1 MIKGYQVDISES
13 FLAPATE
20 AAIDEI
26 KWTYSKTWFFF
37 FSFTNS
43 KIQQP
48 SLGKFKCGYP
58 EFKLIFSKIHF
69 IDTYIKYLKL
79 LFNPSFLKHNQFFRD
94 NSIFKNHTH

>member
-1 MIKGYQVDISES
+1 MTFQCTVKGYQVDISES

-26 KWTYSKTWFFF
+26 KWTYSKRCFFF

-43 KIQQP
+43 KIQQLL
-48 SLGKFKCGYP
+48 LGKFKCGYP

-69 IDTYIKYLKL
+69 IDTYLKYLKL
-79 LFNPSFLKHNQFFRD
+79 LSILLFETIRD
-94 NSIFKNHTH
+94 NSIF

>member
-1 MIKGYQVDISES
+1 MTFQRTVKGHQVDISES

-26 KWTYSKTWFFF
+26 KWTYLKRCF

-69 IDTYIKYLKL
+69 IDTYLKYLKL
-79 LFNPSFLKHNQFFRD
+79 LSILLFETIRD
-94 NSIFKNHTH
+94 NSIF